1 MAAKKLTPLSVEN
14 ARSRRKAGVPVRT
27 EIPDRG
33 GPGLFLI
40 VQPSGVKSWAL
51 RYRNAKGRSRK
62 LTLGAV
68 TGPDGLTLAA
78 ARLAASQA
86 RVEISKGADPAA
98 AKAQA
103 RAASKQLASLQADD
117 GIEAAIERFMD
128 VHARQK
134 TREVTWRAY
143 DSIFRRLVIPAWRG
157 RTLHEIK
164 RRDVIALVEGIAA
177 ETPYMANRLLATL
190 SKFFSWCVG
199 RDLIDMSPVTGV
211 ERPHTEIARDRVL
224 DDGEIATLWKAC
236 TDLGSAG
243 DYVRLLMLLGC
254 RRTELGAALFAEID
268 AENRTLT
275 IPAARSKS
283 KRVHVIPLV
292 DAAWDIIAAQ
302 KRTGSPYLFP
312 AKWGGGP
319 LAAFHHLKDRIDEHA
334 KLAKPWRYHD
344 LRRSIASGLQRLG
357 VSVEV
362 IEATLGHSSGV
373 FRGIVGVYQRHDY
386 ADERRIALQKWAD
399 HIAQLTGGK
408 VAKVVQL
415 RGKPR

>member
-164 RRDVIALVEGIAA
+164 RRDVIALVEG
-177 ETPYMANRLLATL
+177 
-190 SKFFSWCVG
+190 
-199 RDLIDMSPVTGV
+199 
-211 ERPHTEIARDRVL
+211 
-224 DDGEIATLWKAC
+224 
-236 TDLGSAG
+236 
-243 DYVRLLMLLGC
+243 
-254 RRTELGAALFAEID
+254 
-268 AENRTLT
+268 
-275 IPAARSKS
+275 
-283 KRVHVIPLV
+283 
-292 DAAWDIIAAQ
+292 
-302 KRTGSPYLFP
+302 
-312 AKWGGGP
+312 
-319 LAAFHHLKDRIDEHA
+319 
-334 KLAKPWRYHD
+334 
-344 LRRSIASGLQRLG
+344 
-357 VSVEV
+357 
-362 IEATLGHSSGV
+362 
-373 FRGIVGVYQRHDY
+373 
-386 ADERRIALQKWAD
+386 
-399 HIAQLTGGK
+399 
-408 VAKVVQL
+408 
-415 RGKPR
+415 